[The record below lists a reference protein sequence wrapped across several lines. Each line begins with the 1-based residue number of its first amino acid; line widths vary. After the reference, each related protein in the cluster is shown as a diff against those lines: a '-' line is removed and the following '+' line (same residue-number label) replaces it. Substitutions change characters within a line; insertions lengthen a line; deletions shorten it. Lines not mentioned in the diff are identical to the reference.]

1 MHKSVWNGRKYILHQ
16 WGKQAHQ
23 RLAQPLHGVGCL
35 VCHHERTRLTSMD
48 INMAIIVR
56 RKSIKKISIK
66 SHFVMEKFVQ
76 TLKLTE
82 INPILVQISNI
93 LCIGMAL
100 IGVKSK
106 RQMRMS
112 HLSLCCTCLS
122 WKKAYGWFI
131 SEWFS
136 PLLDDIKR
144 MYFCRLCLYSRS
156 RMNL

>member
-35 VCHHERTRLTSMD
+35 VCHHERTRLTSMA

-93 LCIGMAL
+93 LCIGKAL

-122 WKKAYGWFI
+122 WKKGKHFVPKSRNFQGKTSFTPSIFYNL
-131 SEWFS
+131 SEMRES
-136 PLLDDIKR
+136 L
-144 MYFCRLCLYSRS
+144 
-156 RMNL
+156 

>member
-1 MHKSVWNGRKYILHQ
+1 MHKSVWNGRKYILQQ

-35 VCHHERTRLTSMD
+35 VCHHERTRLTSMA

-93 LCIGMAL
+93 LCMGMDL

-112 HLSLCCTCLS
+112 HLSLLLFYMS
-122 WKKAYGWFI
+122 FLEESLWLVYFRMI
-131 SEWFS
+131 FS
-136 PLLDDIKR
+136 
-144 MYFCRLCLYSRS
+144 FAG
-156 RMNL
+156 